1 MDTKKEEEKTQNN
14 NNNIPKLKPIEPE
27 AKLKNN
33 EIGIKSNIKGF
44 DIKKLIDKIIYLL
57 IIKKLP
63 NIILKSRGKGI
74 QKLISIQDIL
84 RRKVLG
90 LYVIQKTYS
99 NSYINENDNNKQI
112 KLPCLDI
119 ILWIEEPP
127 NKNEGFF
134 SPLPLEDLD
143 KNYIDPKNPINFQM
157 QLNNQRGRNNFRG
170 RYRPGF
176 RGRGNNFFNKRG
188 NNNYFQRRN
197 NNNYNYNNNLMKYNY
212 NNNYNQRRYNNYNN
226 NNRYNN
232 NYNYNYNNNNYILR
246 RRGFKRRGRF
256 RGNNREGFKREDED
270 YKEFKSENK

>member
-1 MDTKKEEEKTQNN
+1 MDIKNEEEKIQ
-14 NNNIPKLKPIEPE
+14 NNNIPKLKPIEPNE
-27 AKLKNN
+27 KLKNN
-33 EIGIKSNIKGF
+33 EIGIKSNIKGI

-74 QKLISIQDIL
+74 QKLISIQDII

-99 NSYINENDNNKQI
+99 NSYINESDNNKQI

-119 ILWIEEPP
+119 ILSIEEPS

-157 QLNNQRGRNNFRG
+157 QLNNQRGRNNLRG
-170 RYRPGF
+170 RYKPGF
-176 RGRGNNFFNKRG
+176 RGRGNNFFNRRG
-188 NNNYFQRRN
+188 NNNYYQRRN
-197 NNNYNYNNNLMKYNY
+197 NNNNFNNNQMNYNY
-212 NNNYNQRRYNNYNN
+212 NNNYVQRRYNNYNN
-226 NNRYNN
+226 NYRYNN
-232 NYNYNYNNNNYILR
+232 NYNYNNLS
-246 RRGFKRRGRF
+246 RRGFKIKGRF
-256 RGNNREGFKREDED
+256 RGNNRGSFKREDED
-270 YKEFKSENK
+270 YREFKNRNKY